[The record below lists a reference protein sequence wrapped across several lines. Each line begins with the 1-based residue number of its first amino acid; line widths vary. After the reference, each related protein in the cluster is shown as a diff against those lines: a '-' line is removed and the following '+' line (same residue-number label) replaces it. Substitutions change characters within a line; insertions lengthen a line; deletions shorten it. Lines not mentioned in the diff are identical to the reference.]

1 MKHIDIL
8 YRAKQF
14 GLSAILLLSGSI
26 LAGCSDF
33 LEIKPQNEIIHEQF
47 WNEQKDV
54 ENIISGCYSD
64 MQTYGMISRMMIWG
78 EFRSENIINNGTIN
92 DDVDLERLLKEN
104 ITASNN
110 YTNWNEFYRIINRC
124 NIVMKYAPEVAAKD
138 PAYTESMLK
147 AHIAEVT
154 ALRSLCYFYL
164 IRAYRDVP
172 YSEEPFLDDN
182 QTLALPATPFKDVLA
197 KLITSLESVV
207 NNAML
212 KYPEKNTTNY
222 WDYNCNRVTKSMIYA
237 LLCEMYLW
245 QKDYDNCIKYAD
257 LIIAQKKADA
267 KDVYHYLESDFEY
280 FNGLTLISSR
290 IGGQNAYGN
299 AFNRIFVE
307 NNSMESIFELN
318 FRKDDTNGLLLCNGP
333 ACFFYGGGNRVPF
346 VKASTYV
353 SNDERDKLYN
363 VFAKENE
370 GYDGRCYENIRF
382 AGDIPVNIYKYSARG
397 MVQLTS
403 SDSPYKTAYY
413 GGLWGTYDNDKV
425 SRNKSNFIIYRLSDI
440 MLLKAEALAQKIN
453 TEGAILENT
462 DDYKT
467 LQEAFTIVDG
477 VNKRSLIEP
486 TPYKHVLNISNYAS
500 KSLITNLIYDE
511 RNRELMFEGKRYF
524 DLVRRAMREENTEY
538 LSNKVTNKDAQTA
551 SVVKSKMQRMD
562 AIFWPYNLNELK
574 ANPKL
579 KQNPAF
585 GSGENN
591 SYEKS

>member
-1 MKHIDIL
+1 
-8 YRAKQF
+8 
-14 GLSAILLLSGSI
+14 
-26 LAGCSDF
+26 
-33 LEIKPQNEIIHEQF
+33 
-47 WNEQKDV
+47 
-54 ENIISGCYSD
+54 
-64 MQTYGMISRMMIWG
+64 
-78 EFRSENIINNGTIN
+78 
-92 DDVDLERLLKEN
+92 
-104 ITASNN
+104 
-110 YTNWNEFYRIINRC
+110 
-124 NIVMKYAPEVAAKD
+124 
-138 PAYTESMLK
+138 
-147 AHIAEVT
+147 
-154 ALRSLCYFYL
+154 
-164 IRAYRDVP
+164 
-172 YSEEPFLDDN
+172 
-182 QTLALPATPFKDVLA
+182 
-197 KLITSLESVV
+197 
-207 NNAML
+207 
-212 KYPEKNTTNY
+212 
-222 WDYNCNRVTKSMIYA
+222 
-237 LLCEMYLW
+237 
-245 QKDYDNCIKYAD
+245 
-257 LIIAQKKADA
+257 
-267 KDVYHYLESDFEY
+267 
-280 FNGLTLISSR
+280 
-290 IGGQNAYGN
+290 
-299 AFNRIFVE
+299 
-307 NNSMESIFELN
+307 
-318 FRKDDTNGLLLCNGP
+318 
-333 ACFFYGGGNRVPF
+333 
-346 VKASTYV
+346 
-353 SNDERDKLYN
+353 
-363 VFAKENE
+363 
-370 GYDGRCYENIRF
+370 
-382 AGDIPVNIYKYSARG
+382 